1 MENHW
6 HLATEEILICDTPD
20 CPALQ
25 ELRYQQARER
35 KRRLASSIAEEV
47 PYGQGYGKIA
57 STTSFDTSL
66 YASPGTTEAAGI
78 LYVFYRHQEFLG
90 ALDALLLA

>member
-6 HLATEEILICDTPD
+6 DLATEETLICDTPD

-35 KRRLASSIAEEV
+35 KRRLASSIVEEV
-47 PYGQGYGKIA
+47 LWVPQCWTESGGSEGKR
-57 STTSFDTSL
+57 
-66 YASPGTTEAAGI
+66 
-78 LYVFYRHQEFLG
+78 VQEV
-90 ALDALLLA
+90 LARPRENGGVHVQIDDRRCRLEREEDR